1 MRDILKAERAKVAE
15 LKKFRDEAWE
25 HVEQAK
31 IKRQMV
37 SSNKYRLNINY
48 LCKYVFLSTIL

>member
-1 MRDILKAERAKVAE
+1 MKSRELQKMRDILKAERDKVAE

-37 SSNKYRLNINY
+37 S
-48 LCKYVFLSTIL
+48 